1 MNRIITLAFKDLTVL
16 RREKEALFWIFL
28 FPLIF
33 ALFFG
38 FLTGGGGGARGRL
51 QLAVVDEDQTAGSR
65 TLLDRLRKSDS
76 LIVHDKGANDQPL
89 TAEEARNDVRRGD
102 LTAFLVIPKGYA
114 EAADAFWQ
122 GGKPLELGIDPA
134 RTAEAGMLD
143 GILMQTVFSGMQEQ
157 FTDPK
162 KSKASAEKA
171 LASLDK
177 ATDMDPEQKKQLKA
191 FLGDLEKFMGNA
203 NPQTMERSP
212 FSVDSQLK
220 KVPVLPENEGK
231 PRSAFEVT
239 FPSSV
244 TWGMYGCIITF
255 AISIVSERT
264 KGTLIRL
271 RMSPLSWAEVVA
283 GKGLA
288 CFLVSVFV
296 AVILMVL
303 GHLLFGIRVESVI
316 GLGMAIVSA
325 AFCYTGLMMALAGF
339 GKTEKA
345 VSGSAAAVFMP
356 LAMIGGGMIPL
367 VFMPAWMQTVS
378 NISPT
383 KWNIVALE
391 GAIWRGNSLAEML
404 LPCGIL
410 MVIGAAGF
418 ALGVRFLS
426 RQRL

>member
-1 MNRIITLAFKDLTVL
+1 MSRIITLAFKDLTVL

-38 FLTGGGGGARGRL
+38 FLSGGGGGERGKL
-51 QLAVVDEDQTAGSR
+51 HLAVVDEDNSEGSR
-65 TLLDRLRKSDS
+65 SLLDKLRKSDS
-76 LIVHDKGANDQPL
+76 LVIHDKAVDDTPL
-89 TAEEARNDVRRGD
+89 SAEAARNAVRRGD
-102 LTAFLVIPKGYA
+102 LTAFLVVPKGYGETA
-114 EAADAFWQ
+114 ESFWQ
-122 GGKPLELGIDPA
+122 EGKPLELGIDPA

-143 GILMQTVFSGMQEQ
+143 GVLMQTVYSGMQDQ
-157 FTDPK
+157 FVDPK
-162 KSKASAEKA
+162 KAKANTDKA
-171 LASLDK
+171 LAELDK
-177 ATDMDPEQKKQLKA
+177 APNMDPEQKKLLKS
-191 FLGDLEKFMGNA
+191 FLGDLGKFMGNA
-203 NPQTMERSP
+203 APQAMEHSP
-212 FSVDSQLK
+212 FAAGNKLK
-220 KVPVLPENEGK
+220 KVPVLLEEESK

-271 RMSPLSWAEVVA
+271 RMSPLSWAEIVA

-296 AVILMVL
+296 AVVLMFL
-303 GHLLFGIRVESVI
+303 GHLLFGIRVENVI
-316 GLGMAIVSA
+316 GLALAIVSA

-345 VSGSAAAVFMP
+345 VSGSAAAIFMP

-367 VFMPAWMQTVS
+367 AFMPAWMQSVS

-391 GAIWRGNSLAEML
+391 GAIWRGSSLVEML
-404 LPCGIL
+404 LPCGVLIA
-410 MVIGAAGF
+410 IGLGGF
-418 ALGVRFLS
+418 GLGVRFLS
-426 RQRL
+426 RQRV

>member
-1 MNRIITLAFKDLTVL
+1 MSRIITLAFKDLTVL

-28 FPLIF
+28 FPLVF

-38 FLTGGGGGARGRL
+38 FLSGGGGGDRGKL
-51 QLAVVDEDQTAGSR
+51 QLAVVDEDHSDGSR
-65 TLLDRLRKSDS
+65 VLLDKLRKSDS
-76 LIVHDKGANDQPL
+76 LAVYDESGAGTPF
-89 TAEEARNDVRRGD
+89 TAESARNAVRRGN
-102 LTAFLVIPKGYA
+102 LTAFLIVPKGYGKTA
-114 EAADAFWQ
+114 ESFWQ
-122 GGKPLELGIDPA
+122 EGKPLELGIDPA

-143 GILMQTVFSGMQEQ
+143 GVLMQTIYSGMQDQ

-162 KSKASAEKA
+162 KAKANADKA
-171 LASLDK
+171 LAELEK
-177 ATDMDPEQKKQLKA
+177 VPNMDLQQKKLLKD
-191 FLGDLEKFMGNA
+191 FLGDLGKFMGHA
-203 NPQTMERSP
+203 NPGAMEHSP
-212 FSVDSQLK
+212 FAVENKLK
-220 KVPVLPENEGK
+220 KVPVLLEEENK

-271 RMSPLSWAEVVA
+271 RMSPLSWAEIVA

-296 AVILMVL
+296 AALLMFL
-303 GHLLFGIRVESVI
+303 GHLLFGIRVENLV
-316 GLGMAIVSA
+316 GLALAIISA

-367 VFMPAWMQTVS
+367 AFMPAWMQTVS

-391 GAIWRGNSLAEML
+391 GAIWRGNSLVEML
-404 LPCGIL
+404 LPCGVL
-410 MVIGAAGF
+410 VAIGAAGF
-418 ALGVRFLS
+418 GLGVRFLS
-426 RQRL
+426 RQRT

>member
-1 MNRIITLAFKDLTVL
+1 MSRIITLAFKDLTVL

-28 FPLIF
+28 FPLVF

-38 FLTGGGGGARGRL
+38 FLSGGGGGDRGKLR
-51 QLAVVDEDQTAGSR
+51 LAVVDEDHSDGSR
-65 TLLDRLRKSDS
+65 ALLDKLRKSDS
-76 LIVHDKGANDQPL
+76 LALYDESVVGTQF
-89 TAEEARNDVRRGD
+89 TAESARNAVRRGD
-102 LTAFLVIPKGYA
+102 LTAFLVVPKGYGETA
-114 EAADAFWQ
+114 ESFWQ
-122 GGKPLELGIDPA
+122 EGKPLELGIDPA

-143 GILMQTVFSGMQEQ
+143 GVLMQTIYSGMQDQ

-162 KSKASAEKA
+162 KAKANADKA
-171 LASLDK
+171 LAALDK
-177 ATDMDPEQKKQLKA
+177 ASNMDPDQKKVLKS

-203 NPQTMERSP
+203 APQEMKHSP
-212 FSVDSQLK
+212 FAIENKLK
-220 KVPVLPENEGK
+220 KVPVLLEEENK

-271 RMSPLSWAEVVA
+271 RMSPLSWAEIVA

-296 AVILMVL
+296 AALLMFL
-303 GHLLFGIRVESVI
+303 GHLLFGIRVENLV
-316 GLGMAIVSA
+316 GLALAIVSA

-367 VFMPAWMQTVS
+367 AFMPAWMQTVS

-391 GAIWRGNSLAEML
+391 GAIWRGTSLVEML
-404 LPCGIL
+404 LPCGVL
-410 MVIGAAGF
+410 LAIGAAGF
-418 ALGVRFLS
+418 GLGVRFLS
-426 RQRL
+426 RQKT

>member
-1 MNRIITLAFKDLTVL
+1 MNRVVTLAFKDLTVL

-38 FLTGGGGGARGRL
+38 FLSGGGGGERGKLRVAFVDDDHSSGSKALLERL
-51 QLAVVDEDQTAGSR
+51 QKSASLAVYDESVPG
-65 TLLDRLRKSDS
+65 TLFTPDS
-76 LIVHDKGANDQPL
+76 
-89 TAEEARNDVRRGD
+89 ARNAVRRGD
-102 LTAFLVIPKGYA
+102 LTAFLIVPKGYG
-114 EAADAFWQ
+114 ETADSFWQ
-122 GGKPLELGIDPA
+122 EGKPLELGIDPA
-134 RTAEAGMLD
+134 RTAEAGMLE
-143 GILMQTVFSGMQEQ
+143 GALMETIYSGLQDQ

-162 KSKASAEKA
+162 KAKANAEKA
-171 LASLDK
+171 LAELDK
-177 ATDMDPEQKKQLKA
+177 ASGLDAEQKKILKS
-191 FLGDLEKFMGNA
+191 FLEDLQQFMGVA
-203 NPQTMERSP
+203 NPGALEHSP
-212 FSVDSQLK
+212 FAAGNKLK
-220 KVPVLPENEGK
+220 KVPVLLEEGSK

-271 RMSPLSWAEVVA
+271 RMSPLSWAEIVA

-288 CFLVSVFV
+288 CFLVALFVSVV
-296 AVILMVL
+296 LMVL
-303 GHLLFGIRVESVI
+303 GHLLFGIRVESLI
-316 GLGMAIVSA
+316 GLALAIISG
-325 AFCYTGLMMALAGF
+325 AFCYTGLMMALAGL

-383 KWNIVALE
+383 KWSIQALE
-391 GAIWRGNSLAEML
+391 GAIWRGNTLVEML
-404 LPCGIL
+404 LPCGVL
-410 MVIGAAGF
+410 LAIGAAGF

-426 RQRL
+426 RQRM

>member
-1 MNRIITLAFKDLTVL
+1 MNRIVTLAFKDLAVL
-16 RREKEALFWIFL
+16 AREKEALFWIFL

-38 FLTGGGGGARGRL
+38 FLSGGGGGERGKL
-51 QLAVVDEDQTAGSR
+51 FLAVVDEDDSEGSR
-65 TLLDRLRKSDS
+65 ALLDKLRKSDS
-76 LIVHDKGANDQPL
+76 LVIRDKAVDDTPL
-89 TAEEARNDVRRGD
+89 TAEAARNAVRRGD
-102 LTAFLVIPKGYA
+102 LTAFLVIPKGYGETA
-114 EAADAFWQ
+114 ESFWQ
-122 GGKPLELGIDPA
+122 EGKPLELGIDPA

-143 GILMQTVFSGMQEQ
+143 GVLMQTIYSGLQDQ
-157 FTDPK
+157 FVDPK
-162 KSKASAEKA
+162 KAKANADKA
-171 LASLDK
+171 LAAVEKSSN
-177 ATDMDPEQKKQLKA
+177 MDPEQKKLLKS
-191 FLGDLEKFMGNA
+191 FLGDLEKVMGHA
-203 NPQTMERSP
+203 NPPGMEHSP
-212 FSVDSQLK
+212 FAMENKLK
-220 KVPVLPENEGK
+220 KVPVLLEEESK
-231 PRSAFEVT
+231 PKSAFEVT

-271 RMSPLSWAEVVA
+271 RMSPLSWAEIVA

-288 CFLVSVFV
+288 CFLVSVVV
-296 AVILMVL
+296 ASVLMVL
-303 GHLLFGIRVESVI
+303 GHLLFGIRVENLI
-316 GLGMAIVSA
+316 GLALAIVSA

-367 VFMPAWMQTVS
+367 AFMPAWMQTVS

-391 GAIWRGNSLAEML
+391 GAIWRGNSLVEML
-404 LPCGIL
+404 LPCGVL
-410 MVIGAAGF
+410 MAIGAVGF
-418 ALGVRFLS
+418 GLGVRFLS
-426 RQRL
+426 RQKV

>member
-1 MNRIITLAFKDLTVL
+1 MKRIITLAFKDLAVL
-16 RREKEALFWIFL
+16 LREKEALFWIFL

-38 FLTGGGGGARGRL
+38 FLSGGGGGSRGKL
-51 QLAVVDEDQTAGSR
+51 QLAVVDEDQSDGSR
-65 TLLDRLRKSDS
+65 ALLEKLRKSDS
-76 LIVHDKGANDQPL
+76 LAVYDESVAGTPF
-89 TAEEARNDVRRGD
+89 TAESARNAVRRGN
-102 LTAFLVIPKGYA
+102 LTAFLIVPKGYG
-114 EAADAFWQ
+114 ETADSFWQ
-122 GGKPLELGIDPA
+122 PGQPLELGIDPA

-143 GILMQTVFSGMQEQ
+143 GVLMQTIFSGLQDQ

-162 KSKASAEKA
+162 KAKASADKA
-171 LASLDK
+171 LAEVEK
-177 ATDMDPEQKKQLKA
+177 APGIDPEQKKLLKG
-191 FLGDLEKFMGNA
+191 FLGDLGKFMGNA
-203 NPQTMERSP
+203 KPQGLEHSP
-212 FSVDSQLK
+212 FAADTKLK
-220 KVPVLPENEGK
+220 KVPVLLEEESK
-231 PRSAFEVT
+231 PKSAFEVT

-271 RMSPLSWAEVVA
+271 RMSPLSWAEIVA

-288 CFLVSVFV
+288 CFLVSAFV
-296 AVILMVL
+296 AALLMLL
-303 GHLLFGIRVESVI
+303 GHLLFGIRVENLF
-316 GLGMAIVSA
+316 GLAMAIISA

-367 VFMPAWMQTVS
+367 AFMPAWMQRVS

-391 GAIWRGNSLAEML
+391 GAIWRGNSLVEML

-410 MVIGAAGF
+410 MAIGAAGF
-418 ALGVRFLS
+418 ALGVNFLS
-426 RQRL
+426 RQRV

>member
-1 MNRIITLAFKDLTVL
+1 MSRIITLAFKDLAVL

-38 FLTGGGGGARGRL
+38 FLTGGGGGARGKL
-51 QLAVVDEDQTAGSR
+51 HLAVVDEDGSEGSR
-65 TLLDRLRKSDS
+65 ALLDKLSKSDS
-76 LIVHDKGANDQPL
+76 LVIQDTAADDQPL
-89 TAEEARNDVRRGD
+89 TVEQARNSVRRGD
-102 LTAFLVIPKGYA
+102 LTAFLVVPKGYG
-114 EAADAFWQ
+114 ETADSFWQ
-122 GGKPLELGIDPA
+122 QGKPLELGIDPA
-134 RTAEAGMLD
+134 RTAESGMLD
-143 GILMQTVFSGMQEQ
+143 GVLMQTIYSGLQDQ

-162 KSKASAEKA
+162 KAKANADKA
-171 LASLDK
+171 LAALDH
-177 ATDMDPEQKKQLKA
+177 APNMDPEQKKLLKG
-191 FLGDLEKFMGNA
+191 FLGDLEKVMGHA
-203 NPQTMERSP
+203 NPQAAEHSP
-212 FSVDSQLK
+212 FAMQNKLK
-220 KVPVLPENEGK
+220 KVPVLLEQESRPK
-231 PRSAFEVT
+231 SAFEVT

-271 RMSPLSWAEVVA
+271 RMSPLSWAEIVA

-296 AVILMVL
+296 AVVLMFL
-303 GHLLFGIRVESVI
+303 GHLLFGIRVENVV

-325 AFCYTGLMMALAGF
+325 AFCYTGLMMALAGL

-356 LAMIGGGMIPL
+356 FAMIGGGMIPL
-367 VFMPAWMQTVS
+367 AFMPAWMQTVS

-391 GAIWRGNSLAEML
+391 GAIWRGNSLLEML
-404 LPCGIL
+404 LPCGVLIA
-410 MVIGAAGF
+410 IGAAGF
-418 ALGVRFLS
+418 SLGVRFLS
-426 RQRL
+426 RQRV

>member
-1 MNRIITLAFKDLTVL
+1 MSRIITLAFKDLAVL

-38 FLTGGGGGARGRL
+38 FLTGGGGGARGKL
-51 QLAVVDEDQTAGSR
+51 QLAVVDEDGSEGSR
-65 TLLDRLRKSDS
+65 ALLDKLRKSVS
-76 LIVHDKGANDQPL
+76 LVIHDTAADDQPL
-89 TAEEARNDVRRGD
+89 TVDQARNSVRRGD
-102 LTAFLVIPKGYA
+102 LTAFLIVPKGYG
-114 EAADAFWQ
+114 ETVDSFWQ
-122 GGKPLELGIDPA
+122 QGQPLELGIDPA

-143 GILMQTVFSGMQEQ
+143 GVLMQTVYSGLQDQ

-162 KSKASAEKA
+162 KSKANADKA
-171 LASLDK
+171 LAALDH
-177 ATDMDPEQKKQLKA
+177 APNMDPEQKKLLKG
-191 FLGDLEKFMGNA
+191 FLGDLEKVMGHA
-203 NPQTMERSP
+203 NPQELEHSP
-212 FSVDSQLK
+212 FAMQNKLK
-220 KVPVLPENEGK
+220 KVPVLPDQESRPK
-231 PRSAFEVT
+231 SAFEVT

-271 RMSPLSWAEVVA
+271 RMSPLSWAEIVA

-296 AVILMVL
+296 AVVLMVL
-303 GHLLFGIRVESVI
+303 GHLLFGIRVENLI
-316 GLGMAIVSA
+316 GLGLAIVSA
-325 AFCYTGLMMALAGF
+325 AFCYTGLMMALAGL

-367 VFMPAWMQTVS
+367 AFMPAWMQTVS

-391 GAIWRGNSLAEML
+391 GAIWRGNSLVEML
-404 LPCGIL
+404 LPCGVLIA
-410 MVIGAAGF
+410 IGAAGF
-418 ALGVRFLS
+418 GLGVRFLS
-426 RQRL
+426 RQRV

>member
-1 MNRIITLAFKDLTVL
+1 MSRIITLAFKDLAVL

-38 FLTGGGGGARGRL
+38 FLTGGGGGARGKLR
-51 QLAVVDEDQTAGSR
+51 LAVVDEDSSDGSR
-65 TLLDRLRKSDS
+65 AVLDKLRKSDS
-76 LIVHDKGANDQPL
+76 LLIQDTAADDEPL
-89 TAEEARNDVRRGD
+89 TAEQARNSVRRGD
-102 LTAFLVIPKGYA
+102 LTAFLVVPKGYG
-114 EAADAFWQ
+114 ETADSFWQ
-122 GGKPLELGIDPA
+122 QGKPLELGIDPA
-134 RTAEAGMLD
+134 RTAESGMLD
-143 GILMQTVFSGMQEQ
+143 GVVIQTIYSGLQDQ

-162 KSKASAEKA
+162 RAKANA
-171 LASLDK
+171 DK
-177 ATDMDPEQKKQLKA
+177 AMAALDQAPNMDPEQKKLLKG
-191 FLGDLEKFMGNA
+191 FLGDLEKVMVNA
-203 NPQTMERSP
+203 NPQAMEHSP
-212 FSVDSQLK
+212 FAMQNKLK
-220 KVPVLPENEGK
+220 KVPVLLEQESK
-231 PRSAFEVT
+231 PKSAFEVT

-271 RMSPLSWAEVVA
+271 RISPLSWAEIVA

-296 AVILMVL
+296 AVVLMFL
-303 GHLLFGIRVESVI
+303 GHLLFGIRVENVV

-325 AFCYTGLMMALAGF
+325 AFCYTGLMMALAGL

-383 KWNIVALE
+383 KWNIQALE
-391 GAIWRGNSLAEML
+391 GAIWRGNSLLEML
-404 LPCGIL
+404 LPCGVL
-410 MVIGAAGF
+410 VAIGLAGF
-418 ALGVRFLS
+418 GLGVRFLS
-426 RQRL
+426 RQRV

>member
-1 MNRIITLAFKDLTVL
+1 MNRIIALAFKDLTVL

-28 FPLIF
+28 FPLVF

-38 FLTGGGGGARGRL
+38 FLSGGGGGQRGKL
-51 QLAVVDEDQTAGSR
+51 QLAVVDEDHSEGSR
-65 TLLDRLRKSDS
+65 GLLDKLKKSDS
-76 LIVHDKGANDQPL
+76 LVVHDKGTDEQPL
-89 TAEEARNDVRRGD
+89 TADQARNEVRRGD
-102 LTAFLVIPKGYA
+102 LTAFLVIPKGYG
-114 EAADAFWQ
+114 EAAESFWQ
-122 GGKPLELGIDPA
+122 QGQPLELGIDPA
-134 RTAEAGMLD
+134 RTAESGMLD
-143 GILMQTVFSGMQEQ
+143 GVLMQTIFSGLQDQ

-162 KSKASAEKA
+162 KAKANAAKA
-171 LASLDK
+171 LAELDK
-177 ATDMDPEQKKQLKA
+177 ASGLDPEQKKLLKG
-191 FLGDLEKFMGNA
+191 FLGDLEKLMGNA
-203 NPQTMERSP
+203 NPATIERSP
-212 FSVDSQLK
+212 FAIENKLK
-220 KVPVLPENEGK
+220 KVPVLPEEESK

-271 RMSPLSWAEVVA
+271 RMSPLSWAEIVA

-288 CFLVSVFV
+288 CFLVSAFV
-296 AVILMVL
+296 AALLMFL
-303 GHLLFGIRVESVI
+303 GRLLFGIRVESLI
-316 GLGMAIVSA
+316 GLAMAIVSA

-391 GAIWRGNSLAEML
+391 GAIWRGNSLVEML

-410 MVIGAAGF
+410 IAIGLAGF
-418 ALGVRFLS
+418 GLGVRFLS
-426 RQRL
+426 QQRL